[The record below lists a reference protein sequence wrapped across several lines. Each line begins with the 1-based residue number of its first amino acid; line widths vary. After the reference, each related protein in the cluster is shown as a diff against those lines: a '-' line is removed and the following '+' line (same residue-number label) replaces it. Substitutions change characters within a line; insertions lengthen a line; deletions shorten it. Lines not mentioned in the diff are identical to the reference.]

1 MSSPEPQTDF
11 RENSP
16 QPSLEPP
23 PKQRRW
29 LRLLLAAILILG
41 GGTVI
46 IWRLLTPANPPPVTA
61 DAQPPGVRVKVSQVQ
76 VGTIEESTDF
86 VASLESRRSVTLQPR
101 VQGQVTQ
108 IFVRSGDAI
117 ASGAAVIQIDPRQ
130 QQAAVI
136 SNDAAAQVA
145 KAQLEN
151 ANATLKSL
159 EAERLANVADVQL
172 NQQDYERYAS
182 LADQGAV
189 PRQTRDQYA
198 NRLATARANLNAIES
213 RIQAQRASVSQA
225 QRAIQQAQANTE
237 EQQVQLQFY
246 RITSPFEGTV
256 GNIPVKVGDFVNSS
270 TPLLTITQN
279 RPLEVN
285 ISVPLERSSQL
296 RQGMPVE
303 IMNTQGQVLG
313 TSRVF
318 FVAPS
323 ASNETQSILVK
334 ALYNNTNGQLRADQL
349 VRARVIWNQRTGVL
363 IPTTAVTRIAGE
375 TFVYVTETEKSPQ
388 GTSQLVARQKRV
400 QLGDIRG
407 NNYQIIKGLQPSDT
421 IITSGLLNLR
431 DGVPIVPEP

>member
-11 RENSP
+11 TDSLPQVSRE
-16 QPSLEPP
+16 QP

-29 LRLLLAAILILG
+29 LWLLLAAILLLG
-41 GGTVI
+41 GGAAIV
-46 IWRLLTPANPPPVTA
+46 WRLLTPASPPA
-61 DAQPPGVRVKVSQVQ
+61 GANAQPPGVRVKVSPVQ

-86 VASLESRRSVTLQPR
+86 VATLESRRSVTLQPR
-101 VQGQVTQ
+101 VQGQVSQ

-117 ASGAAVIQIDPRQ
+117 ATGAAVIQIDPRQ

-136 SNDAAAQVA
+136 SNNAATQAAQA
-145 KAQLEN
+145 ELANAQ
-151 ANATLKSL
+151 ATLKSL
-159 EAERLANVADVQL
+159 EAERLSNVADVQL
-172 NQQDYERYAS
+172 NQQDYDRYAS

-189 PRQTRDQYA
+189 SRQTKDQYA
-198 NRLATARANLNAIES
+198 NRLATAKASLKAIES
-213 RIQAQRASVSQA
+213 RIQAQKATIAQA
-225 QRAIQQAQANTE
+225 QKSIQQAQANTE
-237 EQQVQLQFY
+237 QQQVQLQYY
-246 RITSPFEGTV
+246 RITAPFEGTV
-256 GNIPVKVGDFVNSS
+256 GDIPVKIGDFVNTS

-285 ISVPLERSSQL
+285 ISVPLERGPQL

-318 FVAPS
+318 FISPN
-323 ASNETQSILVK
+323 ASNQTQSILVK
-334 ALYNNTNGQLRADQL
+334 ALYNNTNAQLRADQL
-349 VRARVIWNQRTGVL
+349 VRARVIWSQRPGVL
-363 IPTTAVTRIAGE
+363 VPTTAISRIAGE
-375 TFVYVTETEKSPQ
+375 TFAYVTQTETSPQ

-407 NNYQIIKGLQPSDT
+407 NNYQVISGLQPNDT

-431 DGVPIVPEP
+431 DGIPIIPES

>member
-11 RENSP
+11 RENPP

-41 GGTVI
+41 GGTAIV
-46 IWRLLTPANPPPVTA
+46 WRLLTPANQPPVTA
-61 DAQPPGVRVKVSQVQ
+61 NAQPPGVRVKVSPVQ

-136 SNDAAAQVA
+136 SNDAAAQAA

-172 NQQDYERYAS
+172 NQQDYDRYAS
-182 LADQGAV
+182 LSDQGAV
-189 PRQTRDQYA
+189 SRQTKDQYA
-198 NRLATARANLNAIES
+198 NRLATAKANLNAIES
-213 RIQAQRASVSQA
+213 RIQAQKASVAQA
-225 QRAIQQAQANTE
+225 QKAIQQAQANTE

-256 GNIPVKVGDFVNSS
+256 GNIPVKIGDFVSTS
-270 TPLLTITQN
+270 TPLLSITQN

-285 ISVPLERSSQL
+285 ISVPLERGPQL

-318 FVAPS
+318 FIAPN

-363 IPTTAVTRIAGE
+363 VPTTAVTRIAGE
-375 TFVYVTETEKSPQ
+375 TFVYVTETEKTPQ
-388 GTSQLVARQKRV
+388 GASQLVARQKRV

-407 NNYQIIKGLQPSDT
+407 NDYQIIKGLQPSDT
-421 IITSGLLNLR
+421 IVTSGLLNLR
-431 DGVPIVPEP
+431 DGVPIVPES

>member
-1 MSSPEPQTDF
+1 MSSSEPQTDF
-11 RENSP
+11 RDNLP
-16 QPSLEPP
+16 QEPPEPP

-29 LRLLLAAILILG
+29 LRLLLAAILLLG
-41 GGTVI
+41 GGTAIV
-46 IWRLLTPANPPPVTA
+46 WRLLAPSDRPPATA
-61 DAQPPGVRVKVSQVQ
+61 EAQPPGVRVKTSPVQ

-136 SNDAAAQVA
+136 SNDAATQAS

-159 EAERLANVADVQL
+159 EAERLSNVADVRL
-172 NQQDYERYAS
+172 NQQEYDRYAS

-189 PRQTRDQYA
+189 SRQTKDQYA

-213 RIQAQRASVSQA
+213 RIQAQKASIAQA
-225 QRAIQQAQANTE
+225 QKSVQQAQANTD

-246 RITSPFEGTV
+246 RITAPFEGTV
-256 GNIPVKVGDFVNSS
+256 GNIPVKIGDFVNSS

-285 ISVPLERSSQL
+285 ISVPLERGPQL

-303 IMNTQGQVLG
+303 IMNTQGQTLG

-318 FVAPS
+318 FIAPN

-334 ALYNNTNGQLRADQL
+334 ALYNNSNGQLRADQL

-363 IPTTAVTRIAGE
+363 IPITAVTRIAGE
-375 TFVYVTETEKSPQ
+375 TFVYVTQTEKTPQ

-407 NNYQIIKGLQPSDT
+407 NNYQIIKGLQPTDT
-421 IITSGLLNLR
+421 IVTSGLLNLR
-431 DGVPIVPEP
+431 DGVPIVPES

>member
-1 MSSPEPQTDF
+1 MSSSEPQTDF
-11 RENSP
+11 RDNLP
-16 QPSLEPP
+16 QEPPEPP

-29 LRLLLAAILILG
+29 LRLLLAAILLLG
-41 GGTVI
+41 GGTAIV
-46 IWRLLTPANPPPVTA
+46 WRLLTPSDRPPATA
-61 DAQPPGVRVKVSQVQ
+61 EAQPPGVRVKTSPVQ

-136 SNDAAAQVA
+136 SNDAATQAS

-159 EAERLANVADVQL
+159 EAERLSNVADVRL
-172 NQQDYERYAS
+172 NQQEYDRYTT

-189 PRQTRDQYA
+189 SRQTKDQYA

-213 RIQAQRASVSQA
+213 RIQAQKASVAQA
-225 QRAIQQAQANTE
+225 QKSVQQAQANTD

-246 RITSPFEGTV
+246 RITAPFEGTV
-256 GNIPVKVGDFVNSS
+256 GNIPIKIGDFVNSS

-285 ISVPLERSSQL
+285 ISVPLERGSQL

-303 IMNTQGQVLG
+303 IMNTQGQTLG

-318 FVAPS
+318 FIAPN

-363 IPTTAVTRIAGE
+363 IPITAVTRIAGE
-375 TFVYVTETEKSPQ
+375 TFVYVTQTEKTPQ

-407 NNYQIIKGLQPSDT
+407 NNYQIIKGLQPTDT
-421 IITSGLLNLR
+421 IVTSGLLNLR
-431 DGVPIVPEP
+431 DGVPIVPES